1 MRVGLRA
8 LFVAGTASAAL
19 ALSAGVAA
27 ADVLRVGTSYVGGTR
42 VESPSAGVSFVTPA
56 GWTGKFAQD
65 AAHQL
70 LVMGSTTIE
79 GVGLAIV
86 ETGQTSAE
94 VMASLSQPQDLGGGV
109 ILKPTS
115 APVAK
120 ESLIASRYAND
131 VYVGRAL
138 AMLGPDKRN
147 VVFFFAGPQKNEAI
161 YTQLIADLGKSTT
174 FTTPVDR
181 RRSTAGRERDVVGAS
196 LGSDASLFLDV
207 QFRRLFGRRRRPSRA
222 ALLSRWPLRV
232 FRRQLHH
239 DERSRCERVERR
251 P

>member
-1 MRVGLRA
+1 MRAGLRA
-8 LFVAGTASAAL
+8 LVVAGTASAAL
-19 ALSAGVAA
+19 ALSAGAAA
-27 ADVLRVGTSYVGGTR
+27 ADVLRVGTSYAGGTR

-120 ESLIASRYAND
+120 ESLIAFRYAND
-131 VYVGRAL
+131 VYVGGAL
-138 AMLGPDKRN
+138 AML
-147 VVFFFAGPQKNEAI
+147 
-161 YTQLIADLGKSTT
+161 S
-174 FTTPVDR
+174 
-181 RRSTAGRERDVVGAS
+181 
-196 LGSDASLFLDV
+196 
-207 QFRRLFGRRRRPSRA
+207 
-222 ALLSRWPLRV
+222 
-232 FRRQLHH
+232 
-239 DERSRCERVERR
+239 
-251 P
+251 